1 MSLVIWFNFAG
12 PSRKKACK
20 FRHKIRQNKTFCT
33 FVSVIEKVHID
44 PVLGKVTLRKSTRS
58 RRISIRVHPTRGI
71 LVTVPF
77 FTPYA
82 MGVAFLESR
91 REWAQAALERA
102 GARNADLPEGED
114 IESLRA
120 KAKAALPP
128 RLAELA
134 DRYGFRYHR
143 VTIKHNTSNWGS
155 CSSKGNINLNLNLMR
170 VPVPLQDYILLHELT
185 HLRHANHGP
194 AFHAELERLLA
205 DHFSRH
211 REESEFQPFLP
222 KIASSRAQYPISYTL
237 ERALKTYRPI

>member
-1 MSLVIWFNFAG
+1 MRDLPA
-12 PSRKKACK
+12 KKPANLGIK
-20 FRHKIRQNKTFCT
+20 SDKTKL
-33 FVSVIEKVHID
+33 FVPLFPVKEKVHID
-44 PVLGKVTLRKSTRS
+44 PVLGEVRLRKSARS
-58 RRISIRVHPTRGI
+58 RRISIRVHPVRGI

-77 FTPYA
+77 YAPYA

-91 REWAQAALERA
+91 REWARAALERA

-128 RLAELA
+128 RLADLA
-134 DRYGFRYHR
+134 ARYGFIYHR
-143 VTIKHNTSNWGS
+143 VAIKHNTSNWGS

-185 HLRHANHGP
+185 HLRHPDHGP

-205 DHFSRH
+205 DHFAQNA
-211 REESEFQPFLP
+211 EDETFQSFLP
-222 KIASSRAQYPISYTL
+222 AIRASRARFPIGHTL
-237 ERALKTYRPI
+237 EKAIREYRPV

>member
-1 MSLVIWFNFAG
+1 MRLKSYQSAG

-33 FVSVIEKVHID
+33 FVPVKEKVHID
-44 PVLGKVTLRKSTRS
+44 PVLGEVRLRKSARA
-58 RRISIRVHPTRGI
+58 RRISIRVHPARGI
-71 LVTVPF
+71 LVTVPYHV
-77 FTPYA
+77 PYSL
-82 MGVAFLESR
+82 GVTFLESR
-91 REWAQAALERA
+91 REWAREALERA

-134 DRYGFRYHR
+134 ARYGFRYHR

-170 VPVPLQDYILLHELT
+170 VPRPLQDYILLHELT
-185 HLRHANHGP
+185 HLQHADHGP
-194 AFHAELERLLA
+194 AFHARLEGLLA
-205 DHFSRH
+205 DHFAQNK
-211 REESEFQPFLP
+211 EENDFQPFLSMA
-222 KIASSRAQYPISYTL
+222 ASSRARHPLTHTL
-237 ERALKTYRPI
+237 EKTIKAYRPV